1 MSDFRVSWSLEEAD
15 GFGPSAV
22 AIGNFDGVHL
32 GHRALLSA
40 AVDHARRGGIQA
52 GVLTF
57 DPHPMKLVAP
67 ARAPRLLTSIEQR
80 LEILRSI
87 GIERVLVLPFD
98 LYVAQMPPQEFVDKV
113 LFQRLAARV
122 VVIGEDFRFGHK
134 AAGDVATLRKLG
146 LAYGFQ
152 VDDVPAVSWRG
163 MPVSSTEIRKR
174 IVEGNVSRAGRKL
187 ARPHCLDGAV
197 VSGHGIGSRQT
208 VPTLNLDTGAEV
220 IPRDGVYITRTV
232 DLEDGRRWPSIT
244 NIGTRPTFG
253 GEDRTVETFLLAPLE
268 GETPA
273 RIRVEFCRRV
283 RDERKFDSPELLKTQ
298 ILKDV
303 ARART
308 FWRRV
313 RAWSRG

>member
-1 MSDFRVSWSLEEAD
+1 
-15 GFGPSAV
+15 
-22 AIGNFDGVHL
+22 
-32 GHRALLSA
+32 
-40 AVDHARRGGIQA
+40 
-52 GVLTF
+52 
-57 DPHPMKLVAP
+57 
-67 ARAPRLLTSIEQR
+67 
-80 LEILRSI
+80 
-87 GIERVLVLPFD
+87 
-98 LYVAQMPPQEFVDKV
+98 
-113 LFQRLAARV
+113 
-122 VVIGEDFRFGHK
+122 
-134 AAGDVATLRKLG
+134 
-146 LAYGFQ
+146 
-152 VDDVPAVSWRG
+152 
-163 MPVSSTEIRKR
+163 
-174 IVEGNVSRAGRKL
+174 
-187 ARPHCLDGAV
+187 
-197 VSGHGIGSRQT
+197 
-208 VPTLNLDTGAEV
+208 
-220 IPRDGVYITRTV
+220 V

>member
-1 MSDFRVSWSLEEAD
+1 MSDFRVYRSLEETVD
-15 GFGPSAV
+15 FGPSAV

-32 GHRALLSA
+32 GHRALLRA
-40 AVDHARRGGIQA
+40 AVDHARRAGIRA

-67 ARAPRLLTSIEQR
+67 ARAPRLLTSIAQR
-80 LEILRSI
+80 IEVLRSL

-113 LFQRLAARV
+113 LFQKLAARIV
-122 VVIGEDFRFGHK
+122 VVGEDFRFGHK
-134 AAGDVATLRKLG
+134 AAGDVAALRKLG
-146 LAYGFQ
+146 RAYGFE
-152 VDDVPAVSWRG
+152 VTDVAAVNWRKLA
-163 MPVSSTEIRKR
+163 VSSTEIRKR
-174 IVEGNVSRAGRKL
+174 ILEGNVSRAGRKL
-187 ARPHCLDGAV
+187 ARPHMLDGAV
-197 VSGHGIGSRQT
+197 VPGRGIGSRQT
-208 VPTLNLDTGAEV
+208 VPTLNLDTTAEV

-253 GEDRTVETFLLAPLE
+253 GEDRTIETFLLAPLD

-283 RDERKFDSPELLKTQ
+283 RDERKFENPETLKSQ
-298 ILKDV
+298 ILKD
-303 ARART
+303 AGRAKT

-313 RAWSRG
+313 QAWTRA